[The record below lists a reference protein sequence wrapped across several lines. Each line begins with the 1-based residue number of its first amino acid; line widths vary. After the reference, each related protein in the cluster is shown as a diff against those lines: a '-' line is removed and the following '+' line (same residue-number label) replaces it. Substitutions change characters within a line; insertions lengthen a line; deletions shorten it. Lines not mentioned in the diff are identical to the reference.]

1 MRSPRAAQGWSRLE
15 ALAMLSVVA
24 VFAAL
29 LLHRLAD
36 IGQDARRVQLRMAA
50 ENARI
55 NAQLLALRCGP
66 ALDLPCWQ
74 RVLAE
79 LQRINLRAPQGPTT
93 ADPDAHRLTQAD
105 VPTLLH
111 TIALAAGLR
120 QHPSAGRSWQLLPA
134 GTDTL
139 HVALEGVP
147 QCRFSLRWQG
157 PRAPVSVQDVED
169 VC

>member
-1 MRSPRAAQGWSRLE
+1 
-15 ALAMLSVVA
+15 MLIVIC
-24 VFAAL
+24 VFAAV
-29 LLHRLAD
+29 LLHRLSAV
-36 IGQDARRVQLRMAA
+36 GQDARRVQLRMAA

-55 NAQLLALRCGP
+55 NAQLIALRCDP
-66 ALDLPCWQ
+66 ALDLPCWR
-74 RVLAE
+74 RVLAD
-79 LQRINLRAPQGPTT
+79 LQRVNLRAPQGPIT
-93 ADPDAHRLTQAD
+93 ADPEVQRLTQAD
-105 VPTLLH
+105 VPTLLT

-120 QHPSAGRSWQLLPA
+120 QHAGAGQSWRLLPS
-134 GTDTL
+134 GSDTL